1 MEITFIEEDKKVVI
15 TNCEFEFV
23 QLEHNGE
30 FFADI
35 PIKDG
40 IGEFTNSD
48 SLIKGNEIT
57 AYPYNAI
64 KITLGVENEVSD
76 NTDTVITD
84 SL

>member
-1 MEITFIEEDKKVVI
+1 MELTFIEEDKKILI

-30 FFADI
+30 MIADI

-48 SLIKGNEIT
+48 DLIKGNEIV

-64 KITLGVENEVSD
+64 KMVLE
-76 NTDTVITD
+76 
-84 SL
+84 